1 MPDFNAR
8 MNVLMTK
15 MGMPGEYFVHRM
27 TGCPNGCA
35 PPETHPP
42 ETLDLEPLTVNPT
55 LKPSTRNPE
64 PCTFNPEAYTLNP
77 QPSTFNPQPS
87 TLNPNPAPSSLKP

>member
-35 PPETHPP
+35 PPETLHA
-42 ETLDLEPLTVNPT
+42 EP
-55 LKPSTRNPE
+55 
-64 PCTFNPEAYTLNP
+64 
-77 QPSTFNPQPS
+77 
-87 TLNPNPAPSSLKP
+87 